1 MTDEN
6 VVVVEQGSC
15 EAQKIAKAMSSPTSA
30 ELLNALS
37 DCPMSATALAERSG
51 LPLATGKY
59 QRENRLAAG
68 LIGGTDNHWSAKGR
82 EMKIYA
88 VKDQVVVIAP
98 KKRVDVRGIVE
109 RYGIAAGA
117 LAVICALGLAIP
129 STLLGFLQ
137 PAIPGLTPMAAR
149 NSVDLMGVGEPS
161 AAFVT
166 PTDATTGVVANSSMP
181 LWVHDAV
188 LVFFVA
194 GVVILALMMVYEVYS
209 IRREI

>member
-6 VVVVEQGSC
+6 VVVVEQGSF

-30 ELLNALS
+30 DLFNALS

-51 LPLATGKY
+51 LPLTTVKY
-59 QRENRLAAG
+59 HLENMLAAS
-68 LIGGTDNHWSAKGR
+68 LIEVTDTRWSAKGR

-149 NSVDLMGVGEPS
+149 NSVDLMEVGEPS

-166 PTDATTGVVANSSMP
+166 PTDATTGVANSSMP
-181 LWVHDAV
+181 LWVHDTVSAAPWR
-188 LVFFVA
+188 LS
-194 GVVILALMMVYEVYS
+194 S
-209 IRREI
+209 IFW